1 MLQPGD
7 QIDIWVVEKALG
19 QGGMG
24 SVYRCHNK
32 NAQRIKAAVKVL
44 DPSLNRIAT
53 AQARFIRE
61 AEILFALDHP
71 NIVKVRNVRMDAD
84 LPYLEMEFVEGKNL
98 EDKIF
103 DGALEFDEA
112 LPLLRQAAS
121 ALQYMHERGIRHRD
135 IKPSNII
142 VQTDGALKLVDF
154 GIATEQD
161 GKTITESGQNFG
173 SVSYAPPEWIE
184 PDDLDP
190 VKWDVYSLGVVF
202 YELLTGRFGFPISG
216 IGTSRQK
223 ALQVMIAKQN
233 HPPLDPGGH
242 LPVDLRTLVRAMTRS
257 DPAERMSSAEDIVAY
272 LADLDLERID
282 DDASFADEPEFRPTA
297 PTWYPGIEGNGET
310 MVPDSEALE
319 AAAAEILAAKQSEK
333 AQKAVEPDPAKGV
346 KRKKPPPPPVV
357 EPIPEPAEDTTTTP
371 LPEVDEPAAGG
382 SRAPL
387 VAAAVL
393 LLGVG
398 AAAAWWFTREEPV
411 EIPTERAVD
420 VIVTGVAADVPLTVA
435 LDGGTGRADG
445 GTWSFAAVTPG
456 PHAIQVVVGEDCG
469 DDAAWCGR
477 FDDEVM
483 VETGDGTQTATVAVT
498 APTARDVAIS
508 APGVKRKATLTVGD
522 TEVELDGGQGVLT
535 GLLPGPYEV
544 TVTSGKDTS
553 THELVVPWGDGEMT
567 WDLALE
573 LEADKA
579 GNGST
584 TTTTTQETSGG
595 GSGAATTAAKA
606 VVSNAAFS
614 SWLATHPD
622 WLRDAA
628 IENKKADGNYL
639 KGWDGASPPAG
650 KESQAI
656 VNVSW
661 AAANAFCAGRG
672 GLAALNAE
680 PTTWTESSASPWHE
694 YRQNDGKPAWRR
706 SDGGTST
713 TVGRADT
720 RAFIG
725 FRCAR

>member
-7 QIDIWVVEKALG
+7 QIDIWVVEKPLG

-61 AEILFALDHP
+61 AEILFALEHP
-71 NIVKVRNVRMDAD
+71 NIVKVRNVRMDAE

-103 DGALEFDEA
+103 DGAVEFDQA
-112 LPLLRQAAS
+112 LPLLKQAAS
-121 ALQYMHERGIRHRD
+121 ALKYMHDCGIRHRD

-173 SVSYAPPEWIE
+173 SVSYAPPEWIDPE
-184 PDDLDP
+184 DLDP

-257 DPAERMSSAEDIVAY
+257 DPAERMSDAAAIVEY
-272 LADLDLERID
+272 LDDLDLERVD

-297 PTWYPGIEGNGET
+297 PTWYPGIEGTGET
-310 MVPDSEALE
+310 MVPDAEALE
-319 AAAAEILAAKQSEK
+319 AAAAEILASKK
-333 AQKAVEPDPAKGV
+333 KVEPDPV
-346 KRKKPPPPPVV
+346 KTPKKKAAPAPA
-357 EPIPEPAEDTTTTP
+357 PIPEPAP
-371 LPEVDEPAAGG
+371 APQEPAPTPEPPPVAPV
-382 SRAPL
+382 SPAPPERSKAPL
-387 VAAAVL
+387 IAAAVV
-393 LLGVG
+393 LLGLVG
-398 AAAAWWFTREEPV
+398 GAVWWSGQEPEV
-411 EIPTERAVD
+411 VAPTERDVA
-420 VIVTGVAADVPLTVA
+420 VIVTGVAADVPLTVT
-435 LDGGTGRADG
+435 LDGVAGDASGTS
-445 GTWSFAAVTPG
+445 WSFAGTPLG
-456 PHAIQVVVGEDCG
+456 PHKLQVVVGEDCG
-469 DDAAWCGR
+469 EDATWCGR
-477 FDDEVM
+477 FDQKVVVAE
-483 VETGDGTQTATVAVT
+483 GDGDQTETVAVT
-498 APTARDVAIS
+498 APVGRDVEVS
-508 APGVKRKATLTVGD
+508 APGVKRKATLTLAGQ
-522 TEVELDGGQGVLT
+522 EIALDKGEATVPGVMPGRYEGVLDA
-535 GLLPGPYEV
+535 G
-544 TVTSGKDTS
+544 SDQAKQ
-553 THELVVPWGDGEMT
+553 ELIVPWGDGPVT
-567 WDLALE
+567 WELDLE
-573 LEADKA
+573 LAAEVKA
-579 GNGST
+579 
-584 TTTTTQETSGG
+584 SGG
-595 GSGAATTAAKA
+595 TTSAPDTTPDTTPAAATTAAKSP
-606 VVSNAAFS
+606 VSNASYAG
-614 SWLATHPD
+614 WLASHGD

-628 IENKKADGNYL
+628 IDANKADGNYL
-639 KGWDGASPPAG
+639 KGWDGATPPAG

-661 AAANAFCAGRG
+661 SAANAYCAARG
-672 GLAALNAE
+672 GLAALDAE
-680 PTTWTESSASPWHE
+680 PTTWTESASSPWHE

-706 SDGGTST
+706 SDGGVST
-713 TVGRADT
+713 NVGRADT